1 MLSSRESIDWN
12 SVHLDWNGSLDLG
25 KNRLGFRL
33 DVERS
38 TMAWKIVV
46 EPCWLVGWDYLEFT
60 TIVGWVDPWWASMVG
75 RFYHKRYIFICW
87 DGPSGRIRQFIY
99 MLRNAQLI
107 HITLYE
113 VSGQMNEVSLTDNSI
128 VFQEDIPRWKCV
140 TCSLLYPN
148 TIHCAHKSVSLLRF
162 HLWSPVQYFNWINEK
177 NYTSTS
183 FTFSLLVI
191 SLHAR
196 AQGQKVC
203 C

>member
-1 MLSSRESIDWN
+1 MASRSAVGKVSTGIQCIWIGM
-12 SVHLDWNGSLDLG
+12 VHWTRG

-38 TMAWKIVV
+38 TVAWKIVV
-46 EPCWLVGWDYLEFT
+46 QPCWLVGWDYLEFT

-87 DGPSGRIRQFIY
+87 DGPGGRIRQFIY

-113 VSGQMNEVSLTDNSI
+113 VSGQTNEVFLTDNSI

-162 HLWSPVQYFNWINEK
+162 IYGHRFNILPELMK
-177 NYTSTS
+177 KI
-183 FTFSLLVI
+183 LL
-191 SLHAR
+191 
-196 AQGQKVC
+196 Q
-203 C
+203 